1 MFVKDHRFK
10 KQRHIQMDEVF
21 WEIAS
26 LCMVGMFVTILNSSV
41 VIPSLTLALSSGWW
55 SLFLCSKSLDLAV

>member
-1 MFVKDHRFK
+1 MFVKDQRF

-26 LCMVGMFVTILNSSV
+26 LCMVGMLVTILNSSV
-41 VIPSLTLALSSGWW
+41 VIPSLTLVLSSGWW
-55 SLFLCSKSLDLAV
+55 SIFLSPKSLDLAV